1 MLAFKLASFPG
12 SPQQTA
18 LKALPLYQHQ
28 SVLRTERAV
37 ARKKTIDH
45 ILSTDEHVT
54 LSSLAGTVLSFAES
68 HLSAVEIRNCERNGV
83 CVRRL

>member
-18 LKALPLYQHQ
+18 LKALPLYRHQ

-37 ARKKTIDH
+37 AGKKTTGR
-45 ILSTDEHVT
+45 ILSTDKHFT
-54 LSSLAGTVLSFAES
+54 LSSLAGTVLFFFAKS
-68 HLSAVEIRNCERNGV
+68 RLSAVEM
-83 CVRRL
+83 

>member
-18 LKALPLYQHQ
+18 LKALPLYRHQ

-37 ARKKTIDH
+37 AGKKTTGH
-45 ILSTDEHVT
+45 ILSTDKHFT
-54 LSSLAGTVLSFAES
+54 LSSLAGTVLFFCRES
-68 HLSAVEIRNCERNGV
+68 PFSSRNV
-83 CVRRL
+83 KL